1 MWQATFAEKPQIK
14 WKVYRNIDI
23 YLIHAWTA
31 TTFNGTIVNRAL
43 PLLHR
48 GSLEITL
55 TDPLKGLNIFNQ
67 RETLIFPLPVLYSVL
82 GKNSTRHIHEHPA
95 IQTLV
100 SLFEH

>member
-1 MWQATFAEKPQIK
+1 M
-14 WKVYRNIDI
+14 DI
-23 YLIHAWTA
+23 YLIHAWTD
-31 TTFNGTIVNRAL
+31 TTFKGTIVNRAL

-55 TDPLKGLNIFNQ
+55 TVPLKGLNIFNQ
-67 RETLIFPLPVLYSVL
+67 RETFIFPLSVLYSVFY
-82 GKNSTRHIHEHPA
+82 KTYTRTLYAAIS